1 MVSLNWL
8 KDGLVFTSA
17 KFFKHQG
24 AYTHVP
30 QRPGICDKCDSPSGR
45 FHAHGRY
52 QRTLTTFKDHIIKTI
67 KVWKQRWLCL
77 CCGRTMSNGP
87 MDVAAYKRNCT
98 LIIVALLWAYLE
110 SGKGLHNCIPQKL
123 DPAASPKTLW
133 RYLNQAKT
141 VCRQTQQVIRQVLI
155 ELTEPRPWDDCF
167 SHGLSPPEGFFKK
180 HRDVPRTRD
189 LWRTLSMLRM
199 GSKNLSKA
207 PCLLMARARTAAQ
220 HKHLRF
226 LL

>member
-30 QRPGICDKCDSPSGR
+30 KRPDICDKCDSRSGR

-52 QRTLTTFKDHIIKTI
+52 QRSLNTFKDHVVKRIKL
-67 KVWKQRWLCL
+67 WKHRWLCL
-77 CCGRTMSNGP
+77 CCGRTMSNGSE
-87 MDVAAYKRNCT
+87 DVAAYKQNCT
-98 LIIVALLWAYLE
+98 LVIVALLWAYLE

-123 DPAASPKTLW
+123 HPAASPKTLN
-133 RYLNQAKT
+133 RYFKQAKT
-141 VCRQTQQVIRQVLI
+141 VCQQTQQVIRQVLI

-167 SHGLSPPEGFFKK
+167 SHGLSPPKGFFKR
-180 HRDVPRTRD
+180 HRDVPNTRD

-220 HKHLRF
+220 QKHLR
-226 LL
+226 LLV